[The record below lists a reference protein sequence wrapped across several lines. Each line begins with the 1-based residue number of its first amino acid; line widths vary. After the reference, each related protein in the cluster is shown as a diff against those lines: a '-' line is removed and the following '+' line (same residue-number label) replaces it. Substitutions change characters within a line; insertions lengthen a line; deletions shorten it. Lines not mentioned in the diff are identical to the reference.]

1 MRSIEHR
8 IYNDR
13 FVLAVLDRPASAHP
27 RRCLWQ
33 PAPTVEDAINAAPV
47 IRMPDD
53 NRRVA
58 LRGHPMAFL
67 LTGSVVEDRPKAI
80 RAIGRLLPTYAG

>member
-1 MRSIEHR
+1 M
-8 IYNDR
+8 
-13 FVLAVLDRPASAHP
+13 
-27 RRCLWQ
+27 
-33 PAPTVEDAINAAPV
+33 NAAPV

-53 NRRVA
+53 NRRVV

-80 RAIGRLLPTYAG
+80 RAIGRLPPTYAR